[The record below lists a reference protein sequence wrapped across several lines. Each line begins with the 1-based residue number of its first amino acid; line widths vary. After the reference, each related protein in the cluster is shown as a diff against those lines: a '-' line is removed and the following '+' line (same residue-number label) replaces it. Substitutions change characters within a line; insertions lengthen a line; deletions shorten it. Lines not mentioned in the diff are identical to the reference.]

1 MKKIALLLA
10 VLMVLCAFVSCDKT
24 TEEPTTTETT
34 QAQPENVVIHIKKD
48 LVDETTFL
56 VSISEFEG
64 ISVASDDTFHI
75 LTMSQ
80 GTYVTFLK
88 AKAQEVYDMFDEII
102 AAGSFVENIDYNEN
116 FRTIKVIVDR
126 DGFDA
131 IGKDTQRVQLMTIGA
146 YAMSYQMFL
155 EEGQKTTVMAIY
167 SDTEEEAMVM
177 SLPITM

>member
-24 TEEPTTTETT
+24 PEEPTTTETT
-34 QAQPENVVIHIKKD
+34 QAQSENVVIHIKKD
-48 LVDETTFL
+48 LVDETTFIT
-56 VSISEFEG
+56 SISEFKG

-80 GTYVTFLK
+80 DTYVAFLK
-88 AKAQEVYDMFDEII
+88 AKAQEVYDMYDQII
-102 AAGSFVENIDYNEN
+102 DAGSFVEDITYNEN
-116 FRTIKVIVDR
+116 FRTIKVMVDR
-126 DGFDA
+126 ESFDA

-155 EEGQKTTVMAIY
+155 EEGQKSTVIAVY
-167 SDTEEEAMVM
+167 SDTEEEAMLM